1 MPKPLSLKKKPV
13 KRECSAFFILC
24 AYNIGEQYAQIMLQ
38 GGVRMDYLPHHKS
51 VEELTFTDDF
61 MFGTIMKHKPVC
73 RGVLERL
80 LHIKVGKIEYPSLQ
94 KTIAPFYE
102 SKGIRLDVYVA
113 ESSRVFDIEIQTS
126 IPPDLSKRTRY
137 YQSLMDVDNLLRGQ
151 SYAELKHS
159 YVIFIC
165 TQDPFDKGL
174 PVYTFENTC
183 RETGGLFLD
192 DRTTKVFYNT
202 SAYGKEKDNELHA
215 LLRYLCEKQAT
226 SHFTQSIDELVET
239 TKNNETFRSL
249 YMSLNIHKDDLL
261 RQGSLIGEKIGFER
275 GIVAGM
281 SKGRRQGFS
290 DGAHQKALET
300 ARILKQLGDSVQ
312 KISQATG
319 LSKQEVE
326 NA

>member
-1 MPKPLSLKKKPV
+1 MDSLP
-13 KRECSAFFILC
+13 R
-24 AYNIGEQYAQIMLQ
+24 
-38 GGVRMDYLPHHKS
+38 HKS

-61 MFGTIMKHKPVC
+61 MFGTIMKNKPIC
-73 RGVLERL
+73 KGVLERL

-113 ESSRVFDIEIQTS
+113 EPSRVFDIEIQTS
-126 IPPDLSKRTRY
+126 AHPDLPKRTRY
-137 YQSLMDVDNLLRGQ
+137 YQSLMDVDCLLRGQ
-151 SYAELKHS
+151 SYAELKES

-183 RETGGLFLD
+183 REESGLSLTD
-192 DRTTKVFYNT
+192 KTAKVFYNA
-202 SAYGKEKDNELHA
+202 SAYGKEKDDELHA

-226 SHFTQSIDELVET
+226 SHFTQTIDGLVES
-239 TKNNETFRSL
+239 TKNNERFRSL

-261 RQGSLIGEKIGFER
+261 MAGEKIGFE
-275 GIVAGM
+275 
-281 SKGRRQGFS
+281 KGVHK
-290 DGAHQKALET
+290 GAYQKALET

-312 KISQATG
+312 KIMQVTG

-326 NA
+326 TV